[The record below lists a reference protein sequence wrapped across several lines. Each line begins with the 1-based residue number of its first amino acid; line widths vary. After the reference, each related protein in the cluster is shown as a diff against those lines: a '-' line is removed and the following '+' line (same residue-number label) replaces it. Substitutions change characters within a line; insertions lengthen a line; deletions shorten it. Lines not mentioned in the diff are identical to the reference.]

1 MPGSNPYSQ
10 AAASGVATRVAP
22 AAVPDAPD
30 TPSKFNP
37 LNFLSGAPGA
47 VVSGLFSLLGSYEQ
61 RKASERLLRQQRDW
75 QLEDWKRETEY
86 NSPSAVMARM
96 ASAGL
101 NPDLLQ
107 GGNTSNAAVPNQGG
121 VPSLAEASGIDVS
134 GINAAAATRLQFR
147 LNKELMESEISL
159 KKAQAR
165 DLDASAKQRGDTTEL
180 SKQQLAIQDALS
192 KSHINVDNATVQ
204 HLSKQ
209 ISEID
214 SVIELNGAKKL
225 LTDAQT
231 AWENQSRTARISLIQ
246 SQAHQA
252 DSSALLSEKEAD
264 RIDKLIEVEL
274 SLMQAN
280 ASNVAWQSKN
290 ERFDYLQ
297 QLLDDQDAARVLSQL
312 DRDGE
317 ISPGL
322 ALKISL
328 DIARK
333 YANRKH

>member
-10 AAASGVATRVAP
+10 AAASGVASRVAP

-30 TPSKFNP
+30 TSGPKFNP
-37 LNFLSGAPGA
+37 LNFLSGGAGA

-159 KKAQAR
+159 KQAQAR
-165 DLDASAKQRGDTTEL
+165 DLEASAKQRGDTTEL
-180 SKQQLAIQDALS
+180 SKQQLAIQDALA
-192 KSHINVDNATVQ
+192 KSHITVDAATVKN
-204 HLSKQ
+204 LGKQ
-209 ISEID
+209 FEVLQSEID
-214 SVIELNGAKKL
+214 VNDSVKQLNTAKALWESMSASERLNLIRAQTKQADNSADLSYAEAQRIEKLVDAELAKLQAEGTSIDADNFFGNIAKDAHDRGDFVGDVGYILNGL
-225 LTDAQT
+225 LHVF
-231 AWENQSRTARISLIQ
+231 S
-246 SQAHQA
+246 H
-252 DSSALLSEKEAD
+252 
-264 RIDKLIEVEL
+264 
-274 SLMQAN
+274 M
-280 ASNVAWQSKN
+280 
-290 ERFDYLQ
+290 
-297 QLLDDQDAARVLSQL
+297 
-312 DRDGE
+312 
-317 ISPGL
+317 
-322 ALKISL
+322 LKIS
-328 DIARK
+328 R
-333 YANRKH
+333 